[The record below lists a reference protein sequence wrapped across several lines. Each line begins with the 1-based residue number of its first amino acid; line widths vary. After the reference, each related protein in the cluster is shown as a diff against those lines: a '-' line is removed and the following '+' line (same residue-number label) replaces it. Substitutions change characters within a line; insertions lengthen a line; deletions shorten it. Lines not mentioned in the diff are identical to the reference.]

1 MVNLKLSVIATAMVF
16 ALTACGSSGDSS
28 GAGFGRVNFNSNSQS
43 AANSATNNGTTK
55 TSGFTLNKGK
65 TTNTANTSTNT
76 VGKTTTPTP
85 ANTATT
91 KPAVQANTNNGLAL
105 IGYDRNGANVSP
117 VAISSADLNKVTI
130 DGTEVTLSQPG
141 ISAGTFTT
149 ISNNTKE
156 TIASGRALSYSRI
169 GAYRDVNDA
178 QGRNPSF
185 TVVVGSVTPTA
196 QVPTSG
202 QATYDGL
209 SLVSIVGGGAFSKGT
224 SNFNVDF
231 GSKKIMG
238 TVKADSGVT
247 IVPLEGK
254 IDGASFSG
262 TKDGVNM
269 SGQFY
274 GPQAAE
280 LGGVFNGT
288 QQNGSTFNELM
299 GVFGATKQ

>member
-1 MVNLKLSVIATAMVF
+1 M
-16 ALTACGSSGDSS
+16 
-28 GAGFGRVNFNSNSQS
+28 
-43 AANSATNNGTTK
+43 
-55 TSGFTLNKGK
+55 
-65 TTNTANTSTNT
+65 
-76 VGKTTTPTP
+76 
-85 ANTATT
+85 
-91 KPAVQANTNNGLAL
+91 
-105 IGYDRNGANVSP
+105 
-117 VAISSADLNKVTI
+117 
-130 DGTEVTLSQPG
+130 
-141 ISAGTFTT
+141 
-149 ISNNTKE
+149 
-156 TIASGRALSYSRI
+156 
-169 GAYRDVNDA
+169 
-178 QGRNPSF
+178 
-185 TVVVGSVTPTA
+185 
-196 QVPTSG
+196 PTSG

-238 TVKADSGVT
+238 TVKADSDVT